1 MGKPL
6 GPHDALV
13 VVDVQ
18 NDFMPGGS
26 LGIAGGD
33 AVVPIL
39 NEYVRKARWAH
50 VFATRDWHPPGHCSF
65 RERGG
70 PWPPHCV
77 QGTKGAAFAQDLQL
91 PADTTV
97 LSKGTDP
104 ERDAYSSFEGTT
116 LDDALRAFEIER
128 LLVGGLATDYCVLH
142 TIRDA
147 RARGYAA
154 VLLDD
159 AIRGVDPASS
169 RRAREEML
177 LLGATPAT
185 LDTLD
190 TRTRVG

>member
-1 MGKPL
+1 M
-6 GPHDALV
+6 
-13 VVDVQ
+13 
-18 NDFMPGGS
+18 
-26 LGIAGGD
+26 
-33 AVVPIL
+33 
-39 NEYVRKARWAH
+39 
-50 VFATRDWHPPGHCSF
+50 
-65 RERGG
+65 
-70 PWPPHCV
+70 
-77 QGTKGAAFAQDLQL
+77 QL

-154 VLLDD
+154 VLLED